1 MHWTSTLTTFREDK
15 PDLQDVLQAAA
26 LIGDHLWVPWEV
38 KLDMDVLTTFEDL
51 FALLGVSE
59 LKPA

>member
-1 MHWTSTLTTFREDK
+1 MINRTCRKFCERLR
-15 PDLQDVLQAAA
+15 PL
-26 LIGDHLWVPWEV
+26 GDHLWVPWEV